1 MTFRD
6 DLIGRARS
14 APKRILMPE
23 TDDARIL
30 EAADRLVDLGVA
42 VPVLPRIGDMSAQRL
57 TFYAE
62 RLARRRERMTTGMAR
77 RLLERPLYLAAAMLD
92 AGDGDVLVA
101 GAASPTRRVI
111 EAGMIAVG
119 LAPGIETPSSY
130 LIIMPSDASAHAGR
144 ALVLADCAV
153 NIEPDAGELADIA
166 IASARTAERLLD
178 EPPRVALLSF
188 STHGSAAHASID
200 RVREATAIVRQRA
213 PELMVDGELQGDAA
227 LSRTIAARKLR
238 WQSDVAGQANILV
251 FPDLASG
258 NIAYKLLQELGGAQA
273 VGPLLQG
280 FAKPVCDLS
289 RGATVEDIVLAGIV
303 SGLGV

>member
-1 MTFRD
+1 
-6 DLIGRARS
+6 
-14 APKRILMPE
+14 
-23 TDDARIL
+23 
-30 EAADRLVDLGVA
+30 
-42 VPVLPRIGDMSAQRL
+42 
-57 TFYAE
+57 
-62 RLARRRERMTTGMAR
+62 
-77 RLLERPLYLAAAMLD
+77 
-92 AGDGDVLVA
+92 
-101 GAASPTRRVI
+101 
-111 EAGMIAVG
+111 MIAVG

-130 LIIMPSDASAHAGR
+130 FIIMPSDASAHAGR